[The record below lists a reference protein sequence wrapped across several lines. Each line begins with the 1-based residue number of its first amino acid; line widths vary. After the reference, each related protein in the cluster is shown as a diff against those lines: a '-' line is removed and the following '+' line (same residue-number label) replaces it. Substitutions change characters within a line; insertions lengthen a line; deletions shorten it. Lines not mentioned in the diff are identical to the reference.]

1 VVRAAAD
8 GAFTGLA
15 ALPSKAAMATTDLI
29 QDLLELIARPDAD
42 DAAFNAMA
50 LRLFT
55 HQVRHNPAYARFC
68 LSRGRTPATVRNWR
82 DIPAVPVNGFK
93 QLTLSCT
100 PVESCQR
107 VFTTSGTTGG
117 EENKG
122 RHYHP
127 DLRVYDASMRRHF
140 ADCAGPTPIRMAIL
154 FPDEAALP
162 NSSLAHYLELCRH
175 DFGLSGSR
183 HYWSLDG
190 MDLAGLLPFL
200 RDARQDG
207 QPVALLGASYS
218 FVHLMDAL
226 VELGEDFRLPAGS
239 WLLDTGGFKGRSR
252 EIPMESFYA
261 QLSQVFGVARE
272 RCLNMY
278 GMTELS
284 TQFYDRG
291 NATVPSIK
299 RGPHWMRT
307 RAIDPLTGASVP
319 DGERGILVHTDLAN
333 YNSVL
338 SILTEDVGIV
348 GADGF
353 RAAGPRRGR
362 PGQGLLARSR
372 ILRVGAR
379 T

>member
-1 VVRAAAD
+1 
-8 GAFTGLA
+8 
-15 ALPSKAAMATTDLI
+15 MASSTPDLF
-29 QDLLELIARPDAD
+29 QDLLDFIALPDASDAD
-42 DAAFNAMA
+42 DAAFNALA
-50 LRLFT
+50 LRLFA

-68 LSRGRTPATVRNWR
+68 QSRGRTPATVRRWQ

-100 PVESCQR
+100 PVEACAR

-117 EENKG
+117 EEQKG

-140 ADCAGPTPIRMAIL
+140 ADCAGPLPIRMAIL

-162 NSSLAHYLELCRH
+162 NSSLAHYLQLCRD

-183 HYWSLDG
+183 HCWDLQG
-190 MDLAGLLPFL
+190 MDLTGLLQFL
-200 RDARQDG
+200 RGARAEQ

-226 VELGEDFRLPAGS
+226 ASLGEDFRLPAGS

-252 EIPMESFYA
+252 EIPMEQFYA
-261 QLSQVFGVARE
+261 QLSEVFGVARE
-272 RCLNMY
+272 HCINMY

-291 NATVPSIK
+291 NAVVPSVK

-307 RAIDPLTGASVP
+307 RAIDPLTGQSVP
-319 DGERGILVHTDLAN
+319 GGERGILVHTDLAN

-353 RAAGPRRGR
+353 QLLGRAEGAQAKGCS
-362 PGQGLLARSR
+362 LAVESF
-372 ILRVGAR
+372 VAAAR

>member
-1 VVRAAAD
+1 
-8 GAFTGLA
+8 
-15 ALPSKAAMATTDLI
+15 MATTQLV
-29 QDLLELIARPDAD
+29 QDLLDFISLPDAD
-42 DAAFNAMA
+42 DAAFHAMA
-50 LRLFT
+50 MRLFA

-68 LSRGRTPATVRNWR
+68 QSRGRTPATVRRWQ

-100 PVESCQR
+100 PVEACER
-107 VFTTSGTTGG
+107 VFMTSGTTGG
-117 EENKG
+117 DEHKG

-140 ADCAGPTPIRMAIL
+140 ADCAGPLPIRMAIL

-162 NSSLAHYLELCRH
+162 NSSLAHYLELGRQ
-175 DFGLSGSR
+175 DFGRTGSR
-183 HYWSLDG
+183 HYWNLEG
-190 MDLAGLLPFL
+190 MDLAGLLGFL
-200 RDARQDG
+200 RGARQDQ

-226 VELGEDFRLPAGS
+226 AGLDEDFRLPAGS

-252 EIPMESFYA
+252 EIPMEDFYA
-261 QLSQVFGVARE
+261 QLSQVFGVPRE

-284 TQFYDRG
+284 SQFYDSG
-291 NATVPSIK
+291 NAVLPSVK
-299 RGPHWMRT
+299 RGSHWMRT
-307 RAIDPLTGASVP
+307 RAIDPLTGQSVP

-338 SILTEDVGIV
+338 SILTEDVGIIR
-348 GADGF
+348 ADGF
-353 RAAGPRRGR
+353 QLLGRAEGAQAKGCSLAVESF
-362 PGQGLLARSR
+362 GQA
-372 ILRVGAR
+372 AR

>member
-1 VVRAAAD
+1 
-8 GAFTGLA
+8 
-15 ALPSKAAMATTDLI
+15 MATTPLV
-29 QDLLELIARPDAD
+29 QDLLDFISLPDAD
-42 DAAFNAMA
+42 DAAFHAMA
-50 LRLFT
+50 MRLFA

-68 LSRGRTPATVRNWR
+68 QSRGRTPATVRRWQ

-100 PVESCQR
+100 PVEACER
-107 VFTTSGTTGG
+107 VFMTSGTTGG
-117 EENKG
+117 DEHKG

-154 FPDEAALP
+154 FPDETALP
-162 NSSLAHYLELCRH
+162 NSSLAHYLELCRRE
-175 DFGLSGSR
+175 FGLPGSR
-183 HYWSLDG
+183 HYWDPEG
-190 MDLAGLLPFL
+190 MDEAGLLEFL
-200 RDARQDG
+200 RGARAEQ

-218 FVHLMDAL
+218 FMHLMDAL
-226 VELGEDFRLPAGS
+226 AGLIEDFRLPAGS

-252 EIPMESFYA
+252 EIPMEQFYA
-261 QLSQVFGVARE
+261 QLAQVFGVPRE

-284 TQFYDRG
+284 TQFYDHG
-291 NATVPSIK
+291 NAVVPSVK

-307 RAIDPLTGASVP
+307 RAIDPLTGQSVP

-338 SILTEDVGIV
+338 GILTEDVGIV

-353 RAAGPRRGR
+353 QLLGRAEGAQAKGCSLAVESFVQAAR
-362 PGQGLLARSR
+362 P
-372 ILRVGAR
+372 
-379 T
+379 

>member
-1 VVRAAAD
+1 
-8 GAFTGLA
+8 
-15 ALPSKAAMATTDLI
+15 MATSTPDLI
-29 QDLLELIARPDAD
+29 QDLLDFIALPDAD
-42 DAAFNAMA
+42 DAAFSAMA
-50 LRLFT
+50 MRLFA

-68 LSRGRTPATVRNWR
+68 QSRGRTPATVRSWR

-140 ADCAGPTPIRMAIL
+140 ADCAGATPIRMAIL

-162 NSSLAHYLELCRH
+162 SSSLAHYLELCRQ
-175 DFGLSGSR
+175 DFGLPGSR
-183 HYWSLDG
+183 HYWTLEG
-190 MDLAGLLPFL
+190 MDEAGLLQFL
-200 RDARQDG
+200 RDARADR

-226 VELGEDFRLPAGS
+226 ASLEEDCRLPAGS

-291 NATVPSIK
+291 NAVVPSLK

-307 RAIDPLTGASVP
+307 RAIDPLSGASVP

-353 RAAGPRRGR
+353 QLLGRAEGAQAKGCS
-362 PGQGLLARSR
+362 LAVESF
-372 ILRVGAR
+372 VQAAR

>member
-1 VVRAAAD
+1 M
-8 GAFTGLA
+8 A
-15 ALPSKAAMATTDLI
+15 ALPSKAAMATSTPDLI
-29 QDLLELIARPDAD
+29 QDLLDFIALPDAD

-50 LRLFT
+50 MRLFA
-55 HQVRHNPAYARFC
+55 HQVRHNPAYARLC
-68 LSRGRTPATVRNWR
+68 QSRGRTPATVRHWH

-100 PVESCQR
+100 PAETCER
-107 VFTTSGTTGG
+107 VFMTSGTTGG
-117 EENKG
+117 TEHKG

-127 DLRVYDASMRRHF
+127 DLRVYDASVKRHF

-154 FPDEAALP
+154 FPDEQALP
-162 NSSLAHYLELCRH
+162 NSSLAHYLELCRK
-175 DFGLSGSR
+175 DFGLEGSR
-183 HYWSLDG
+183 HHWSTDG
-190 MDLAGLLPFL
+190 MELAGLLQFL
-200 RDARQDG
+200 RDARQSQ

-226 VELGEDFRLPAGS
+226 ARHDADLRLPAGS
-239 WLLDTGGFKGRSR
+239 WLLDTGGFKGQSR
-252 EIPMESFYA
+252 EIPIESFYA
-261 QLSQVFGVARE
+261 QLSELFGVARE

-291 NATVPSIK
+291 NAQLPSVK

-353 RAAGPRRGR
+353 QLLGRAEGAQAKGCS
-362 PGQGLLARSR
+362 LAVESF
-372 ILRVGAR
+372 IQAAR
-379 T
+379 A